1 MTRKSFLSF
10 VLFFISLPALAIFG
24 RAQTI
29 NPSSV
34 APASSLFDPQA
45 AAAPS
50 REDQLY
56 AAGTSAL
63 DSGNYDDAIRAF
75 DQVAGLRGRKADA
88 ALYWKAYALNKSGN
102 KPASQAAIA
111 ELRKNYPQS
120 RWLRDAGALELEM
133 KGAPANPEAIS
144 DEELKLLALQS
155 LMNGDPEKAVPMLDK
170 IINGNYS
177 PKLKD
182 KALFVL
188 SQSNS
193 DKAQQI
199 LLSLA
204 KANNDPDLQKR
215 AIRYMGMGG
224 SRNNGILKEI
234 YKGAT
239 DVSVKKAVFQGWLM
253 SGDKEDVLAV
263 ARTEPSPELRKDAIH
278 YLGMMGGRNEL
289 REMYKNSPDPGTR
302 EAVIHGMLMS
312 GDSQGLVEIANSE
325 KDPHVLDQA
334 INTLGMV
341 GGEDSLSALT
351 NIYNT
356 HNDIAT
362 RKRVINAMFLHGAAH
377 EMVAIARK
385 ETNPELK
392 RAWIQKLS
400 LMNSPEITEYMT
412 EILNK

>member
-10 VLFFISLPALAIFG
+10 VLFLIILLPAFVSFG
-24 RAQTI
+24 GAQSV
-29 NPSSV
+29 NPSST
-34 APASSLFDPQA
+34 LFDPQA
-45 AAAPS
+45 TAAPS

-56 AAGTSAL
+56 SAGTAAL
-63 DSGNYDDAIRAF
+63 DSGNYDDAVRKF
-75 DQVAGLRGRKADA
+75 DEAAGLRGRKADA

-102 KPASQAAIA
+102 KPAAQAAIA
-111 ELRKNYPQS
+111 ELRKSYPQS

-155 LMNGDPEKAVPMLDK
+155 LMNGDSEKAVPILDK
-170 IINGNYS
+170 IIHGNDS

-193 DKAQQI
+193 QQAQQI

-204 KANNDPDLQKR
+204 KANNNPELQKR
-215 AIRYMGMGG
+215 AIHYMGMGG
-224 SRNNGILKEI
+224 SRNNGILREI
-234 YKGAT
+234 YKGTT

-263 ARTEPSPELRKDAIH
+263 ARTEQSPELRKDAIH

-289 REMYKNSPDPGTR
+289 REMYKNSPDASTR
-302 EAVIHGMLMS
+302 EAVIHGMMMS
-312 GDSQGLVEIANSE
+312 GDSQGLVEIANTE
-325 KDPHVLDQA
+325 KDPQVLDKA

-341 GGEDSLSALT
+341 GGEDSLGALT
-351 NIYNT
+351 KIYNT
-356 HNDIAT
+356 QNDIAT
-362 RKRVINAMFLHGAAH
+362 KKRVINALFLRGAAH
-377 EMVAIARK
+377 DMVAMARK

-392 RAWIQKLS
+392 KAWIQKLS

>member
-10 VLFFISLPALAIFG
+10 VLFFISLPVLSTFG
-24 RAQTI
+24 RAQTV
-29 NPSSV
+29 NPSSN
-34 APASSLFDPQA
+34 LFDPQA

-56 AAGTSAL
+56 TAGTSAL
-63 DSGNYDDAIRAF
+63 DSGNYDEAIRDLNEA
-75 DQVAGLRGRKADA
+75 AGLRGRKADA

-102 KPASQAAIA
+102 KPAAQATIA
-111 ELRKNYPQS
+111 ELRKSYPQS

-133 KGAPANPEAIS
+133 KGAPPNPEAIS

-155 LMNGDPEKAVPMLDK
+155 LMNGDPDKALPILDK
-170 IINGNYS
+170 IIHGNDS

-188 SQSNS
+188 SQSSS

-204 KANNDPDLQKR
+204 KANNQPDLQKR
-215 AIRYMGMGG
+215 AIHYMGMGG
-224 SRNNGILKEI
+224 SRNNATLREI
-234 YKGAT
+234 YKGTT

-263 ARTEPSPELRKDAIH
+263 ARTEQSPELRKDAIH

-289 REMYKNSPDPGTR
+289 REMYKNSPDAGTR

-312 GDSQGLVEIANSE
+312 GDSQGLVEIANTE
-325 KDPHVLDQA
+325 KDPQVLDKA

-341 GGEDSLSALT
+341 GGEDSLTALT

-362 RKRVINAMFLHGAAH
+362 KKRVINAMFLHSAAH
-377 EMVAIARK
+377 EMVAMARK

-400 LMNSPEITEYMT
+400 LMSSPEITEYMT

>member
-1 MTRKSFLSF
+1 MTRKSFHSF
-10 VLFFISLPALAIFG
+10 ILLFLSLPALATSAK
-24 RAQTI
+24 AQAVD
-29 NPSSV
+29 PS
-34 APASSLFDPQA
+34 SSLFDPQA

-56 AAGTSAL
+56 TAGTTAL
-63 DSGNYDDAIRAF
+63 DSGNYDDAVRNF
-75 DQVAGLRGRKADA
+75 DEAAGLRGRKADA
-88 ALYWKAYALNKSGN
+88 ALYWKAYALNKAGN
-102 KPASQAAIA
+102 KPAAQATIA
-111 ELRKNYPQS
+111 DLRKNYPQS

-155 LMNGDPEKAVPMLDK
+155 LMNGGDPEKAVPVLDK
-170 IINGNYS
+170 IIHGNYS

-188 SQSNS
+188 SQSDS

-204 KANNDPDLQKR
+204 KANNNPDLQKR
-215 AIRYMGMGG
+215 AIHYMGMGG
-224 SRNNGILKEI
+224 SRNNAVLREI
-234 YKGAT
+234 YKGTT
-239 DVSVKKAVFQGWLM
+239 DPSVKKAVFQGWLM
-253 SGDKEDVLAV
+253 SGDKQDVLAV
-263 ARTEPSPELRKDAIH
+263 ARSEQSPELRKDAIH

-289 REMYKNSPDPGTR
+289 REMYKSSTDPGTR

-312 GDSQGLVEIANSE
+312 GDSQGLVEIANTE
-325 KDPHVLDQA
+325 KDPQVLDKA

-341 GGEDSLSALT
+341 GGEDSLGALT

-362 RKRVINAMFLHGAAH
+362 KKRVINALFLHGAAH
-377 EMVAIARK
+377 DMVAMARK

-400 LMNSPEITEYMT
+400 LMSSPEITEYMT

>member
-1 MTRKSFLSF
+1 MTRKPFLSF
-10 VLFFISLPALAIFG
+10 VLFFISLPALASFG
-24 RAQTI
+24 QAQTA
-29 NPSSV
+29 
-34 APASSLFDPQA
+34 APFSSLFDPQS

-56 AAGTSAL
+56 TAGTAAL
-63 DSGNYDDAIRAF
+63 DSGNYDDAVRDFNEA
-75 DQVAGLRGRKADA
+75 AGLRGRKADA
-88 ALYWKAYALNKSGN
+88 SLYWKAYSLNKAGN
-102 KPASQAAIA
+102 KPAAQAAIA
-111 ELRKNYPQS
+111 ELRKSYPQS

-133 KGAPANPEAIS
+133 KGAPANPDAIS

-155 LMNGDPEKAVPMLDK
+155 LMNGGDPEKAVPILDK
-170 IINGNYS
+170 IIHGNYS

-188 SQSNS
+188 SQSS
-193 DKAQQI
+193 SQQAQQI

-204 KANNDPDLQKR
+204 KANNDPELQKR

-234 YKGAT
+234 YKGTT

-263 ARTEPSPELRKDAIH
+263 ARAEQSPELRKDAIRL
-278 YLGMMGGRNEL
+278 LGMMGGRNEL
-289 REMYKNSPDPGTR
+289 RELYKSSTDAGTR
-302 EAVIHGMLMS
+302 EAVVQGMLMS
-312 GDSQGLVEIANSE
+312 GDSQGLVEIANTE
-325 KDPHVLDQA
+325 KDPQVLDKA

-362 RKRVINAMFLHGAAH
+362 KKRVINAMFLHGAAH
-377 EMVAIARK
+377 DMVALARK

-392 RAWIQKLS
+392 KAWIQKLS
-400 LMNSPEITEYMT
+400 LMSSPEITEYMT

>member
-10 VLFFISLPALAIFG
+10 VLFLISLPAFVTLA
-24 RAQTI
+24 RAQSV
-29 NPSSV
+29 NPSST
-34 APASSLFDPQA
+34 LFDPQA
-45 AAAPS
+45 TAAPS

-56 AAGTSAL
+56 SAGTAAL
-63 DSGNYDDAIRAF
+63 DSGNYDDAVRKF
-75 DQVAGLRGRKADA
+75 DEAAGLRGRKADA
-88 ALYWKAYALNKSGN
+88 ALYWKAYSLNKAGN
-102 KPASQAAIA
+102 KPAAQATIA
-111 ELRKNYPQS
+111 ELRKSYPQS

-155 LMNGDPEKAVPMLDK
+155 LMNGDSEKAVPILDK
-170 IINGNYS
+170 IIHGNDS

-193 DKAQQI
+193 QQAQQI

-204 KANNDPDLQKR
+204 KANNSPELQKR
-215 AIRYMGMGG
+215 AIHYMGMGG
-224 SRNNGILKEI
+224 SRNNGILREI
-234 YKGAT
+234 YKGTT

-263 ARTEPSPELRKDAIH
+263 ARTEQSPELRKDAIH

-289 REMYKNSPDPGTR
+289 REMYKNSPDASTR
-302 EAVIHGMLMS
+302 EAVIHGMMMS
-312 GDSQGLVEIANSE
+312 GDSQGLVEIANTE
-325 KDPHVLDQA
+325 KDPQVLDKA

-341 GGEDSLSALT
+341 GGEDSLGALT
-351 NIYNT
+351 KIYNT
-356 HNDIAT
+356 QNDIAT
-362 RKRVINAMFLHGAAH
+362 KKRVINALFLRGAAH
-377 EMVAIARK
+377 DMVAMARK

-392 RAWIQKLS
+392 KAWIQKLS

>member
-10 VLFFISLPALAIFG
+10 VLFFISLPLLSTFG
-24 RAQTI
+24 HAQTV
-29 NPSSV
+29 NPSSN
-34 APASSLFDPQA
+34 LFDPQA
-45 AAAPS
+45 AVAPS

-56 AAGTSAL
+56 SAGTSAL
-63 DSGNYDDAIRAF
+63 DSGNYDDAVRKF
-75 DQVAGLRGRKADA
+75 DEAAGLRGRKADA
-88 ALYWKAYALNKSGN
+88 ALYWKAYALNKTGN
-102 KPASQAAIA
+102 KTAAQATIA
-111 ELRKNYPQS
+111 NLRKSYPQS

-155 LMNGDPEKAVPMLDK
+155 LMNGDPDKAVPILDK
-170 IINGNYS
+170 IIHGNDS

-188 SQSNS
+188 SQSGS

-204 KANNDPDLQKR
+204 KANNNPELQKR
-215 AIRYMGMGG
+215 AIHYMGMGG
-224 SRNNGILKEI
+224 SRNNGILREI
-234 YKGAT
+234 YKGTT
-239 DVSVKKAVFQGWLM
+239 DVSIKKAVFQGWLM

-263 ARTEPSPELRKDAIH
+263 ARTEQSPELRKEAIR

-289 REMYKNSPDPGTR
+289 REMYKNSPDAGTR
-302 EAVIHGMLMS
+302 EAVIHGMLMA
-312 GDSQGLVEIANSE
+312 GDSQGLIEITNTE
-325 KDPHVLDQA
+325 KDPELLDKA

-362 RKRVINAMFLHGAAH
+362 KKRVINAMFLHGAAH
-377 EMVAIARK
+377 EMVAMARK

-400 LMNSPEITEYMT
+400 VMSSPEITEYMT

>member
-10 VLFFISLPALAIFG
+10 VLFFISLPLLSTFG
-24 RAQTI
+24 HAQTA
-29 NPSSV
+29 NPSSN
-34 APASSLFDPQA
+34 LFDPQA

-56 AAGTSAL
+56 SAGTSAL
-63 DSGNYDDAIRAF
+63 DSGNYDDAVRKF
-75 DQVAGLRGRKADA
+75 DEAAGLHGRKADA
-88 ALYWKAYALNKSGN
+88 ALYWKAYALNKTGN
-102 KPASQAAIA
+102 KPAAQATIA
-111 ELRKNYPQS
+111 DLRKSYPQS

-155 LMNGDPEKAVPMLDK
+155 LMNADPDKAVPILDK
-170 IINGNYS
+170 IIHGNDS

-188 SQSNS
+188 SQSGS

-204 KANNDPDLQKR
+204 KANNNPELQKR
-215 AIRYMGMGG
+215 AIHYIGMGG
-224 SRNNGILKEI
+224 SRNNGTLREI
-234 YKGAT
+234 YKGTT
-239 DVSVKKAVFQGWLM
+239 DVSIKKAVFQGWLM

-263 ARTEPSPELRKDAIH
+263 ARTEQSPELRKEAIR
-278 YLGMMGGRNEL
+278 YLGMMGGRSEL
-289 REMYKNSPDPGTR
+289 REMYKNSPDAGTR
-302 EAVIHGMLMS
+302 EAVIHGMLMA
-312 GDSQGLVEIANSE
+312 GDSQGLIEITNTE
-325 KDPHVLDQA
+325 KDPELLDKA

-362 RKRVINAMFLHGAAH
+362 KKRVINAMFLHGAAH
-377 EMVAIARK
+377 EMVAMARK

-392 RAWIQKLS
+392 RTWIQKLS
-400 LMNSPEITEYMT
+400 VMSSPEITEYMT

>member
-10 VLFFISLPALAIFG
+10 VFFFISLPLLSTFG
-24 RAQTI
+24 HAQTA
-29 NPSSV
+29 NPSSN
-34 APASSLFDPQA
+34 LFDPQA

-56 AAGTSAL
+56 SAGTSAL
-63 DSGNYDDAIRAF
+63 DSGNYDDAVRKF
-75 DQVAGLRGRKADA
+75 DEAAGLRGRKADA
-88 ALYWKAYALNKSGN
+88 ALYWKAYALNKTGN
-102 KPASQAAIA
+102 KPAAQAAIA
-111 ELRKNYPQS
+111 DLRKSYPQS

-155 LMNGDPEKAVPMLDK
+155 LMNADPDKAVPILDK
-170 IINGNYS
+170 IIHGNDS

-188 SQSNS
+188 SQSGS

-204 KANNDPDLQKR
+204 KANNNPELQKR
-215 AIRYMGMGG
+215 AIHYIGMGG
-224 SRNNGILKEI
+224 SRNNGTLREI
-234 YKGAT
+234 YKGTT
-239 DVSVKKAVFQGWLM
+239 DVSIKKAVFQGWLM
-253 SGDKEDVLAV
+253 SGDKEDVLVV
-263 ARTEPSPELRKDAIH
+263 ARTEQSPELRKEAIR
-278 YLGMMGGRNEL
+278 YLGMMGGRSEL
-289 REMYKNSPDPGTR
+289 REMYKNSPDAGTR
-302 EAVIHGMLMS
+302 EAVIHGMLMA
-312 GDSQGLVEIANSE
+312 GDSQGLIEITNTE
-325 KDPHVLDQA
+325 KDPELLDKA

-356 HNDIAT
+356 HTDIAT
-362 RKRVINAMFLHGAAH
+362 KKRVINAMFLHGAAH
-377 EMVAIARK
+377 EMVAMARK

-392 RAWIQKLS
+392 RTWIQKLS
-400 LMNSPEITEYMT
+400 VMSSPEITEYMT

>member
-10 VLFFISLPALAIFG
+10 VLFFISLPLLSTFG
-24 RAQTI
+24 HAQTA
-29 NPSSV
+29 NPSSN
-34 APASSLFDPQA
+34 LFDPQA

-56 AAGTSAL
+56 SAGTSAL
-63 DSGNYDDAIRAF
+63 DSGNYDDAVRKF
-75 DQVAGLRGRKADA
+75 DEAAGLRGRKADA
-88 ALYWKAYALNKSGN
+88 ALYWKAYALNKTGN
-102 KPASQAAIA
+102 KPAAQAAIA
-111 ELRKNYPQS
+111 DLRKSYPQS

-155 LMNGDPEKAVPMLDK
+155 LMNADPDKAVPILDK
-170 IINGNYS
+170 IIHGNDS

-188 SQSNS
+188 SQSGS

-204 KANNDPDLQKR
+204 KANNNPELQKR
-215 AIRYMGMGG
+215 AIHYIGMGG
-224 SRNNGILKEI
+224 SRNNGTLREI
-234 YKGAT
+234 YKGTT
-239 DVSVKKAVFQGWLM
+239 DVSIKKAVFQGWLM
-253 SGDKEDVLAV
+253 SGDKEDVLVV
-263 ARTEPSPELRKDAIH
+263 ARTEQSPELRKEAIR
-278 YLGMMGGRNEL
+278 YLGMMGGRSEL
-289 REMYKNSPDPGTR
+289 REMYKNSPDAGTR
-302 EAVIHGMLMS
+302 EAVIHGMLMA
-312 GDSQGLVEIANSE
+312 GDSQGLIEITNTE
-325 KDPHVLDQA
+325 KDPELLDKA

-356 HNDIAT
+356 HTDIAT
-362 RKRVINAMFLHGAAH
+362 KKRVINAMFLHGAAH
-377 EMVAIARK
+377 EMVAMARK

-392 RAWIQKLS
+392 RTWIQKLS
-400 LMNSPEITEYMT
+400 VMSSPEITEYMT

>member
-10 VLFFISLPALAIFG
+10 VLFFISLPLLSTFG
-24 RAQTI
+24 HAQTA
-29 NPSSV
+29 NPSSN
-34 APASSLFDPQA
+34 LFDPQA

-56 AAGTSAL
+56 SAGTSAL
-63 DSGNYDDAIRAF
+63 DSGNYDDAVRKF
-75 DQVAGLRGRKADA
+75 DEAAGLRGRKADA
-88 ALYWKAYALNKSGN
+88 ALYWKAYALNKTGN
-102 KPASQAAIA
+102 KPAAQATIA
-111 ELRKNYPQS
+111 DLRKSYPQS

-155 LMNGDPEKAVPMLDK
+155 LMNGDPDKAVPILDK
-170 IINGNYS
+170 IIHGNDS

-188 SQSNS
+188 SQSGS

-204 KANNDPDLQKR
+204 KANNNPELQKR
-215 AIRYMGMGG
+215 AIHYIGMGG
-224 SRNNGILKEI
+224 SRNNGTLREI
-234 YKGAT
+234 YKGTT
-239 DVSVKKAVFQGWLM
+239 DVSIKKAVFQGWLI
-253 SGDKEDVLAV
+253 SGDREDVLAV
-263 ARTEPSPELRKDAIH
+263 ARTEQSPELRKEAIR
-278 YLGMMGGRNEL
+278 YLGMMGGRSEL
-289 REMYKNSPDPGTR
+289 REMYKNSPDAGTR
-302 EAVIHGMLMS
+302 EAVIHGMLMA
-312 GDSQGLVEIANSE
+312 GDSQGLIEITNTE
-325 KDPHVLDQA
+325 KDPELLDKA

-362 RKRVINAMFLHGAAH
+362 KKRVINAMFLHGAAH
-377 EMVAIARK
+377 EMVAMARK

-392 RAWIQKLS
+392 RTWIQKLS
-400 LMNSPEITEYMT
+400 VMSSPEITKYMT

>member
-10 VLFFISLPALAIFG
+10 VLFLIILLPAFVSFAG
-24 RAQTI
+24 AQSV
-29 NPSSV
+29 NPSST
-34 APASSLFDPQA
+34 LFDPQA
-45 AAAPS
+45 TAAPS

-56 AAGTSAL
+56 SAGTSAL
-63 DSGNYDDAIRAF
+63 DSGNYDDAVRKF
-75 DQVAGLRGRKADA
+75 DEAAGLRGRKADA
-88 ALYWKAYALNKSGN
+88 ALYWKAYSLNKAGN
-102 KPASQAAIA
+102 KPAAQATIA
-111 ELRKNYPQS
+111 ELRKSYPQS

-133 KGAPANPEAIS
+133 KGAPPNPEAIS

-155 LMNGDPEKAVPMLDK
+155 LMNGDSEKAVPILDK
-170 IINGNYS
+170 IIHGNDS

-193 DKAQQI
+193 QQAQQI

-204 KANNDPDLQKR
+204 KANNNPELQKR
-215 AIRYMGMGG
+215 AIHYMGMGG
-224 SRNNGILKEI
+224 SRNNGILREI
-234 YKGAT
+234 YKGTT
-239 DVSVKKAVFQGWLM
+239 DVSVKKAVFQVWLM

-263 ARTEPSPELRKDAIH
+263 ARTEQSPELRKDAIH

-289 REMYKNSPDPGTR
+289 REMYKNSPDASTR
-302 EAVIHGMLMS
+302 EAVIHGMMMS
-312 GDSQGLVEIANSE
+312 GDSQGLVEIANTE
-325 KDPHVLDQA
+325 KDPQVLDKA

-341 GGEDSLSALT
+341 GGEDSLGALT
-351 NIYNT
+351 KIYNT
-356 HNDIAT
+356 QNDIAT
-362 RKRVINAMFLHGAAH
+362 KKRVINALFLRGAAH
-377 EMVAIARK
+377 DMVAMARK

-392 RAWIQKLS
+392 KAWIQKLS

>member
-10 VLFFISLPALAIFG
+10 ILIFVSLPTLASFV
-24 RAQTI
+24 RAQTVD
-29 NPSSV
+29 PSSN
-34 APASSLFDPQA
+34 LFDPQA

-56 AAGTSAL
+56 TAGTSAL
-63 DSGNYDDAIRAF
+63 DSGNYDDAVRDF
-75 DQVAGLRGRKADA
+75 DEAAGLRGRKADG
-88 ALYWKAYALNKSGN
+88 ALYWKAYALNKAGN
-102 KPASQAAIA
+102 KSAAQATIA
-111 ELRKNYPQS
+111 DLRKNYPQS

-144 DEELKLLALQS
+144 DDELKLLALQS
-155 LMNGDPEKAVPMLDK
+155 LMNGGDTEKAVPMLDK
-170 IINGNYS
+170 IIHGHDS
-177 PKLKD
+177 PKVKD

-193 DKAQQI
+193 PQAQQV

-204 KANNDPDLQKR
+204 KANNDPELQKR

-234 YKGAT
+234 YKGTNDA
-239 DVSVKKAVFQGWLM
+239 SVKKAVFQGWLM
-253 SGDKEDVLAV
+253 SGDVEDVLAV
-263 ARTEPSPELRKDAIH
+263 ARTEQSPDLRKDAIR

-289 REMYKNSPDPGTR
+289 REIYKSSPDPATR
-302 EAVIHGMLMS
+302 EAVIQGMLMS
-312 GDSQGLVEIANSE
+312 GDSQGLAEIANTE
-325 KDPHVLDQA
+325 KDPQVLDKA

-341 GGEDSLSALT
+341 GGEDSIGTLT

-356 HNDIAT
+356 HNDVAT
-362 RKRVINAMFLHGAAH
+362 RKRVINAMFLRGAAH
-377 EMVAIARK
+377 DMVAMARK

-392 RAWIQKLS
+392 KAWIQKLS
-400 LMNSPEITEYMT
+400 LMSSPEITEYMT

>member
-10 VLFFISLPALAIFG
+10 VFFFISLPLLSTFG
-24 RAQTI
+24 HAQTA
-29 NPSSV
+29 NPSSN
-34 APASSLFDPQA
+34 LFDPQA

-56 AAGTSAL
+56 SAGTSAL
-63 DSGNYDDAIRAF
+63 DSGNYDDAVRKF
-75 DQVAGLRGRKADA
+75 DEAAGLRGRKADA
-88 ALYWKAYALNKSGN
+88 ALYWKAYALNKTGN
-102 KPASQAAIA
+102 KPAAQATIA
-111 ELRKNYPQS
+111 DLRKSYPQS

-155 LMNGDPEKAVPMLDK
+155 LMNADPDKAVPILDK
-170 IINGNYS
+170 IIHGNDS

-188 SQSNS
+188 SQSGS

-204 KANNDPDLQKR
+204 KANNNPELQKR
-215 AIRYMGMGG
+215 AIHYIGMGG
-224 SRNNGILKEI
+224 SRNNGTLREI
-234 YKGAT
+234 YKGTT
-239 DVSVKKAVFQGWLM
+239 DVSIKKAVFQGWLM
-253 SGDKEDVLAV
+253 SGDKEDVLVV
-263 ARTEPSPELRKDAIH
+263 ARTEQSPELRKEAIR
-278 YLGMMGGRNEL
+278 YLGMMGGRSEL
-289 REMYKNSPDPGTR
+289 REMYKNSPDAGTR
-302 EAVIHGMLMS
+302 EAVIHGMLMA
-312 GDSQGLVEIANSE
+312 GDSQGLIEITNTE
-325 KDPHVLDQA
+325 KDPELLDKA

-356 HNDIAT
+356 HTDIAT
-362 RKRVINAMFLHGAAH
+362 KKRVINAMFLHGAAH
-377 EMVAIARK
+377 EMVAMARK

-392 RAWIQKLS
+392 RTWIQKLS
-400 LMNSPEITEYMT
+400 VMSSPEITEYMT

>member
-1 MTRKSFLSF
+1 MTRKLFLSF
-10 VLFFISLPALAIFG
+10 LLLFISLPALATFA
-24 RAQTI
+24 RAQTLD
-29 NPSSV
+29 SSFMV
-34 APASSLFDPQA
+34 QSSNLFDPQA
-45 AAAPS
+45 ATAPS
-50 REDQLY
+50 HEDQLY
-56 AAGTSAL
+56 TAGTSAL
-63 DSGNYDDAIRAF
+63 DSGNYEDAVRDF
-75 DQVAGLRGRKADA
+75 SEVAGLRGRKADA

-102 KPASQAAIA
+102 KPAAQAAIA

-155 LMNGDPEKAVPMLDK
+155 LMNGDSEKAVPMLDK
-170 IINGNYS
+170 IIHGNYS

-188 SQSNS
+188 SQSSS

-204 KANNDPDLQKR
+204 KTNTDPDLQKR

-224 SRNNGILKEI
+224 SRNNGILREI
-234 YKGAT
+234 YKGTT
-239 DVSVKKAVFQGWLM
+239 DVAVKKAVFHGWLM

-263 ARTEPSPELRKDAIH
+263 ARTEQSPELRKDAIH

-289 REMYKNSPDPGTR
+289 REMYKNSPDPETR
-302 EAVIHGMLMS
+302 EAVIHGMMMS
-312 GDSQGLVEIANSE
+312 GDSQGLVEIANTE

-341 GGEDSLSALT
+341 GGTDSLSALT

-362 RKRVINAMFLHGAAH
+362 KKRVINAMFLRGGAH
-377 EMVAIARK
+377 EMVAMARK

-400 LMNSPEITEYMT
+400 LMNSPEITDYMT

>member
-10 VLFFISLPALAIFG
+10 VLFFISLSALATFA

-29 NPSSV
+29 DPSSMV
-34 APASSLFDPQA
+34 PSSNLFDPQA
-45 AAAPS
+45 ATASS
-50 REDQLY
+50 RDDQLY
-56 AAGTSAL
+56 SAGTSAL
-63 DSGNYDDAIRAF
+63 DSGNYDNAIRDF
-75 DQVAGLRGRKADA
+75 DQVAALRGRKADA

-102 KPASQAAIA
+102 KPAAQAAIA
-111 ELRKNYPQS
+111 ELRKSYPQS

-133 KGAPANPEAIS
+133 KGASANPDAIS

-155 LMNGDPEKAVPMLDK
+155 LMNGNPDKAVPMLDK

-188 SQSNS
+188 SQSGS

-224 SRNNGILKEI
+224 SRNNGVLREI
-234 YKGAT
+234 YKGTT

-253 SGDKEDVLAV
+253 SADKEDVLAV
-263 ARTEPSPELRKDAIH
+263 ARTEQSPELRKDAIR

-289 REMYKNSPDPGTR
+289 REMYKNSPDAGTR
-302 EAVIHGMLMS
+302 EAVVQGMLMS
-312 GDSQGLVEIANSE
+312 GDSQGLVEIVNTE
-325 KDPHVLDQA
+325 KDPQVLDKA

-341 GGEDSLSALT
+341 GGEDSVSALT
-351 NIYNT
+351 NIYNS

-362 RKRVINAMFLHGAAH
+362 RKRVINAMFLRGAAH
-377 EMVAIARK
+377 QMVAMARK

-392 RAWIQKLS
+392 KAWIQKLS
-400 LMNSPEITEYMT
+400 LMSSPEITEYMT

>member
-10 VLFFISLPALAIFG
+10 VLFFISLPLLSTFG
-24 RAQTI
+24 HAQTA
-29 NPSSV
+29 NPSSN
-34 APASSLFDPQA
+34 LFDPQA

-56 AAGTSAL
+56 SAGTSAL
-63 DSGNYDDAIRAF
+63 DSGNYDDAVRKF
-75 DQVAGLRGRKADA
+75 DEAAGLRGRKADA
-88 ALYWKAYALNKSGN
+88 ALYWKAYALNKTGN
-102 KPASQAAIA
+102 KPAAQATIA
-111 ELRKNYPQS
+111 DLRKSYPQS

-155 LMNGDPEKAVPMLDK
+155 LMNADPDKAVPILDK
-170 IINGNYS
+170 IIHGNDS

-188 SQSNS
+188 SQSGS

-204 KANNDPDLQKR
+204 KANNNPELQKR
-215 AIRYMGMGG
+215 AIHYIGMGG
-224 SRNNGILKEI
+224 SRNNGTLREI
-234 YKGAT
+234 YKGTT
-239 DVSVKKAVFQGWLM
+239 DVSIKKAVFQGWLM

-263 ARTEPSPELRKDAIH
+263 ARTEQSPELRKEAIR
-278 YLGMMGGRNEL
+278 YLGMMGGRSEL
-289 REMYKNSPDPGTR
+289 REMYKNSPDAGTR
-302 EAVIHGMLMS
+302 EAVIHGMLMA
-312 GDSQGLVEIANSE
+312 GDSQGLIEITNTE
-325 KDPHVLDQA
+325 KDPELLDKA

-362 RKRVINAMFLHGAAH
+362 KKRVINAMFLHGAAH
-377 EMVAIARK
+377 EMVAMARK

-392 RAWIQKLS
+392 RTWIQKLS
-400 LMNSPEITEYMT
+400 VMSSPEITEYMT

>member
-1 MTRKSFLSF
+1 MTRRPFLSF
-10 VLFFISLPALAIFG
+10 VLVFISLPALAAFG
-24 RAQTI
+24 HAQTVS
-29 NPSSV
+29 PS
-34 APASSLFDPQA
+34 SSLFDPQA
-45 AAAPS
+45 TAAPS
-50 REDQLY
+50 HEDQLY
-56 AAGTSAL
+56 NAGTSAL
-63 DSGNYDDAIRAF
+63 DGGNYDDAVRDFNEA
-75 DQVAGLRGRKADA
+75 AALRGRKADA
-88 ALYWKAYALNKSGN
+88 ALYWKAYSLNKAGN
-102 KPASQAAIA
+102 KPAAQATIA
-111 ELRKNYPQS
+111 ELRKSYPQS

-155 LMNGDPEKAVPMLDK
+155 LMNGDSEKAVPILDK
-170 IINGNYS
+170 IIHGNDS

-193 DKAQQI
+193 QQAQQI

-204 KANNDPDLQKR
+204 KANNNPELQKR
-215 AIRYMGMGG
+215 AIHYMGMGG
-224 SRNNGILKEI
+224 SRNNGILREI
-234 YKGAT
+234 YKGTT

-263 ARTEPSPELRKDAIH
+263 ARTEQSPELRKDAIH

-289 REMYKNSPDPGTR
+289 REMYKNSPDASTR
-302 EAVIHGMLMS
+302 EAVIHGMMMS
-312 GDSQGLVEIANSE
+312 GDSQGLVEIANTE
-325 KDPHVLDQA
+325 KDPQVLDKA

-341 GGEDSLSALT
+341 GGEDSLGALT
-351 NIYNT
+351 KIYNT
-356 HNDIAT
+356 QNDIAT
-362 RKRVINAMFLHGAAH
+362 KKRVINALFLRGAAH
-377 EMVAIARK
+377 DMVAMARK

-392 RAWIQKLS
+392 KAWIQKLS

>member
-10 VLFFISLPALAIFG
+10 VLFLISLPAFVTLA
-24 RAQTI
+24 RAQSV
-29 NPSSV
+29 NPSST
-34 APASSLFDPQA
+34 LFDPQA
-45 AAAPS
+45 TAAPS

-56 AAGTSAL
+56 SAGTAAL
-63 DSGNYDDAIRAF
+63 DSGNYDDAIRNF
-75 DQVAGLRGRKADA
+75 DQVASLRGRKADA

-102 KPASQAAIA
+102 KPAAQAAIA
-111 ELRKNYPQS
+111 ELRKSYPQS

-133 KGAPANPEAIS
+133 KGAPANPDAIS

-155 LMNGDPEKAVPMLDK
+155 LMNGDPDKALPILDK
-170 IINGNYS
+170 IIHGNDS

-188 SQSNS
+188 SQSSS

-204 KANNDPDLQKR
+204 KANNNPDLQKR
-215 AIRYMGMGG
+215 AIHYMGMGG
-224 SRNNGILKEI
+224 SRNNGILKQI
-234 YKGAT
+234 YQGTT
-239 DVSVKKAVFQGWLM
+239 DVSVKKAVFHGWLM

-263 ARTEPSPELRKDAIH
+263 ARTEQSPELRKDAIH

-289 REMYKNSPDPGTR
+289 REMYKNSPDASTR
-302 EAVIHGMLMS
+302 EAVIHDMMMS
-312 GDSQGLVEIANSE
+312 GDSQGLVEIANTE
-325 KDPHVLDQA
+325 KDPQVLDQA
-334 INTLGMV
+334 IHTLGMV
-341 GGEDSLSALT
+341 GGEDSLRALT

-362 RKRVINAMFLHGAAH
+362 KKRVIDGMFLHGAAH
-377 EMVAIARK
+377 EMVAMARK

-400 LMNSPEITEYMT
+400 LMSSPEITEYMT

>member
-10 VLFFISLPALAIFG
+10 VLFFISLPALATFG
-24 RAQTI
+24 RAQAV
-29 NPSSV
+29 NPSSN
-34 APASSLFDPQA
+34 LFDPQA
-45 AAAPS
+45 APAPS

-56 AAGTSAL
+56 GAGTSAL
-63 DSGNYDDAIRAF
+63 DSGNYDDAVRDFSEA
-75 DQVAGLRGRKADA
+75 AGLRGRKADA
-88 ALYWKAYALNKSGN
+88 ALYWKAYSLNKAGN
-102 KPASQAAIA
+102 KPAAQATIA

-155 LMNGDPEKAVPMLDK
+155 LMNGDSDKAVPILDK
-170 IINGNYS
+170 IIHGNDS

-188 SQSNS
+188 SQSSS

-204 KANNDPDLQKR
+204 KANNNPELQKR
-215 AIRYMGMGG
+215 AIHYMGMGG
-224 SRNNGILKEI
+224 SRNNGILRDI
-234 YKGAT
+234 YKGTT

-263 ARTEPSPELRKDAIH
+263 ARTEQSPELRKDAIR

-289 REMYKNSPDPGTR
+289 REMYKNSQDAGTR
-302 EAVIHGMLMS
+302 ETVIHGMLMA
-312 GDSQGLVEIANSE
+312 GDAQGLVEIANTE
-325 KDPHVLDQA
+325 KDPQVLDKA

-341 GGEDSLSALT
+341 GGDDSLSALT

-356 HNDIAT
+356 RNDIAT
-362 RKRVINAMFLHGAAH
+362 KKRVINAMFLHGAAH
-377 EMVAIARK
+377 EMVAMARK
-385 ETNPELK
+385 ETNQELK

-400 LMNSPEITEYMT
+400 VMSSPEVTEYMT